1 MAKRGPLFRI
11 RDALDIAAKL
21 EADVKKKTAHDI
33 AIVRRDGKLIT
44 TFGIRR
50 GTRAGHGHLPNQ
62 LFLSQQQT
70 KLLAACSISKA
81 KYFEIIVSKL
91 ASPDQPK
98 I

>member
-1 MAKRGPLFRI
+1 MARRRGPLFRI

-21 EADVKKKTAHDI
+21 EADVKQKTDHDV

-50 GTRAGHGHLPNQ
+50 GTHAGHGHLPNQ
-62 LFLSQQQT
+62 LFLCRQQT

-81 KYFEIIVSKL
+81 RYFELI
-91 ASPDQPK
+91 ASRLRPVPR
-98 I
+98 